1 MRRRTP
7 LASLALLA
15 LLALPGRGQAW
26 GVTGHAIIADIAE
39 HHLSP
44 AVLDQVHA
52 LLGEEGFEHLDQ
64 VASWP
69 DTIRKERPEASPWHY
84 VDIPLTESAYVAER
98 DCKNGDCAIEAI
110 KRFTA
115 VLSDRSQPA
124 AKREEALKFLVH
136 FVGDLH
142 QPLHGTENAGDHGGN
157 KVRVTYFG
165 DSGTQQYPL
174 SLHWVWD
181 TTIIEHHLGVKE
193 EPLSQPNLASRRAAA
208 IAATDIDH
216 HLGKTATGVDAAD
229 PAVWAMESHDA
240 AKAVVYPGVAAPGA
254 EAAASPVIL
263 GEAYQTRGW
272 PVVERRL
279 ELGGLRLAALLNK
292 ALATP

>member
-1 MRRRTP
+1 MRRTP
-7 LASLALLA
+7 LVSLALLA
-15 LLALPGRGQAW
+15 LLSLPGRGQAW

-44 AVLDQVHA
+44 AAFDQVHA

-64 VASWP
+64 VSSWP

-84 VDIPLTESAYVAER
+84 ADIPLTETAYVAER

-110 KRFTA
+110 KRYTLI
-115 VLSDRSQPA
+115 LSDHGQPA

-136 FVGDLH
+136 FVGDLQ

-157 KVRVTYFG
+157 KVKITYFG
-165 DSGTQQYPL
+165 DSGTAQYPL
-174 SLHWVWD
+174 NLHWVWD
-181 TTIIEHHLGVKE
+181 TTIIEHHLGIKE
-193 EPLSQPNLASRRAAA
+193 APLSEPNLEAKRAAA
-208 IAATDIDH
+208 IAAGDIDR
-216 HLGKTATGVDAAD
+216 HLGKNLATESATD

-240 AKAVVYPGVAAPGA
+240 AKAAVYPGVVAPGA
-254 EAAASPVIL
+254 EAPASPIIL
-263 GEAYQTRGW
+263 GEAYQKRGW

-279 ELGGLRLAALLNK
+279 ELGGLRLAALLNQ
-292 ALATP
+292 ALGS